1 MLGYTKKQIMNMLV
15 NIYTV
20 SLILGMILGL
30 LGLNN
35 LFKILSK
42 YINSVVEIYI
52 EFSVTV
58 DYIILSAIII
68 TIIYQLSL
76 FSTYRTL
83 NKIKISELNYE

>member
-1 MLGYTKKQIMNMLV
+1 
-15 NIYTV
+15 
-20 SLILGMILGL
+20 MILGL

-58 DYIILSAIII
+58 DYMILSAIII
-68 TIIYQLSL
+68 IIIYQLSL
-76 FSTYRTL
+76 FSTYRTF